1 MRRLTPRRDAPGLRP
16 GISGENT
23 TMTKPCS
30 NTAEVLLVRPWF
42 GAPDWGY
49 GYAHFEALVMS
60 RMPGQAHQRYAD
72 YRVVDRYD
80 TNLQR
85 TPRLA
90 NFRFQCQVDDRHT
103 EAYAWQWG
111 YQPELGRIFDVQ
123 DLKLYGASITAID
136 RALKRMQ
143 RADGPAEAVG
153 RFVVRLAR
161 ALKIGGIVLIE
172 TSLDGSFRDAA
183 QVQRFVAASDYSDAV
198 HMIDNLVA
206 ELHRTCIQRAGRK
219 AA

>member
-1 MRRLTPRRDAPGLRP
+1 
-16 GISGENT
+16 
-23 TMTKPCS
+23 MTKTCS
-30 NTAEVLLVRPWF
+30 NTAEVLVVRPWF
-42 GAPDWGY
+42 GVPDWGY
-49 GYAHFEALVMS
+49 GYAHFDALVMS

-72 YRVVDRYD
+72 YRVVDRYNTD
-80 TNLQR
+80 LR
-85 TPRLA
+85 GTPRLA

-111 YQPELGRIFDVQ
+111 YQPELGHIFDVQ
-123 DLKLYGASITAID
+123 DLKLYSASIMAID

-161 ALKIGGIVLIE
+161 ALKVGGIVLIE
-172 TSLDGSFRDAA
+172 TSLDGSFREAA
-183 QVQRFVAASDYSDAV
+183 EVQRFVAASDYSDAV

-206 ELHRTCIQRAGRK
+206 ELHQTCTQRAGQK

>member
-1 MRRLTPRRDAPGLRP
+1 
-16 GISGENT
+16 
-23 TMTKPCS
+23 MTKPCS
-30 NTAEVLLVRPWF
+30 NTAEVLVIRPWF
-42 GAPDWGY
+42 GVPDWGH
-49 GYAHFEALVMS
+49 GYAHFDAPVMN
-60 RMPGQAHQRYAD
+60 RVPGQAHQRYAD
-72 YRVVDRYD
+72 YRVVDQYD
-80 TNLQR
+80 TDIRR
-85 TPRLA
+85 TPRLD

-111 YQPELGRIFDVQ
+111 YQPEHGRIFDVR

-161 ALKIGGIVLIE
+161 ALKVVGIVLIE
-172 TSLDGSFRDAA
+172 TSLDGSFREAA
-183 QVQRFVAASDYSDAV
+183 EVQRFVAASDYSDAV

-206 ELHRTCIQRAGRK
+206 ELHQTCTQRAGRK

>member
-1 MRRLTPRRDAPGLRP
+1 
-16 GISGENT
+16 
-23 TMTKPCS
+23 MTKPCS
-30 NTAEVLLVRPWF
+30 NTAEVLVVRPWF
-42 GAPDWGY
+42 GVTGWGDS
-49 GYAHFEALVMS
+49 YAHFDALVMS
-60 RMPGQAHQRYAD
+60 RMPGQAQQRYAD
-72 YRVVDRYD
+72 YRVIDRYD
-80 TNLQR
+80 TDIQR
-85 TPRLA
+85 TPRPD
-90 NFRFQCQVDDRHT
+90 NFRFQCQVDERHT

-111 YQPELGRIFDVQ
+111 YQPELGRIFDVR

-136 RALKRMQ
+136 CALRRMQ

-161 ALKIGGIVLIE
+161 ALKVGGIALIE
-172 TSLDGSFRDAA
+172 TSLDGSFRNAA
-183 QVQRFVAASDYSDAV
+183 EVQRFVGASDYSDAV

>member
-1 MRRLTPRRDAPGLRP
+1 
-16 GISGENT
+16 
-23 TMTKPCS
+23 
-30 NTAEVLLVRPWF
+30 
-42 GAPDWGY
+42 
-49 GYAHFEALVMS
+49 
-60 RMPGQAHQRYAD
+60 
-72 YRVVDRYD
+72 
-80 TNLQR
+80 
-85 TPRLA
+85 
-90 NFRFQCQVDDRHT
+90 
-103 EAYAWQWG
+103 
-111 YQPELGRIFDVQ
+111 
-123 DLKLYGASITAID
+123 
-136 RALKRMQ
+136 MQ

>member
-1 MRRLTPRRDAPGLRP
+1 MRGLQHS
-16 GISGENT
+16 ISGENT

-30 NTAEVLLVRPWF
+30 NTAEVLVVRPWF
-42 GAPDWGY
+42 GVSDWGN
-49 GYAHFEALVMS
+49 GYAHFDALVMS
-60 RMPGQAHQRYAD
+60 RMPGQAQQRYAD

-80 TNLQR
+80 TNIQR
-85 TPRLA
+85 TPRPD

-103 EAYAWQWG
+103 EAYAWHWG
-111 YQPELGRIFDVQ
+111 YQPELGRIFDVR

-136 RALKRMQ
+136 CALTRMQ

-161 ALKIGGIVLIE
+161 ALKVGGIVLIE

-183 QVQRFVAASDYSDAV
+183 EVQRFVGASDYSDAV
-198 HMIDNLVA
+198 RMIDNLVA

>member
-1 MRRLTPRRDAPGLRP
+1 MRRITPRHHAPGLRHS
-16 GISGENT
+16 ISGENT

-30 NTAEVLLVRPWF
+30 DTAEVLIVRPWF
-42 GAPDWGY
+42 GVPDWGN
-49 GYAHFEALVMS
+49 GYAHFDALVMS

-72 YRVVDRYD
+72 YRVLDRYD
-80 TNLQR
+80 PNIRR
-85 TPRLA
+85 TPRPD
-90 NFRFQCQVDDRHT
+90 NFRFQCQVDDRHA

-111 YQPELGRIFDVQ
+111 YQPERGPIFDVR

-143 RADGPAEAVG
+143 CADGPAEAVG

-161 ALKIGGIVLIE
+161 ALKVGGIVLIE

-183 QVQRFVAASDYSDAV
+183 EVQCFVAASDYSDAV
-198 HMIDNLVA
+198 HMIDNLVT
-206 ELHRTCIQRAGRK
+206 ELHQTCIQRAGRK

>member
-1 MRRLTPRRDAPGLRP
+1 MNR
-16 GISGENT
+16 
-23 TMTKPCS
+23 
-30 NTAEVLLVRPWF
+30 V
-42 GAPDWGY
+42 
-49 GYAHFEALVMS
+49 
-60 RMPGQAHQRYAD
+60 PGQAHQRYAD
-72 YRVVDRYD
+72 YRVADQYD
-80 TNLQR
+80 TDIRR
-85 TPRLA
+85 TPRLD

-111 YQPELGRIFDVQ
+111 YQPEHGRIFDVR

-136 RALKRMQ
+136 RLLKRMQ

-161 ALKIGGIVLIE
+161 ALQVGGIVLIE
-172 TSLDGSFRDAA
+172 TSLDGSFREAA
-183 QVQRFVAASDYSDAV
+183 EVQRFVAANDYSDAV

-206 ELHRTCIQRAGRK
+206 ELHQTCTRRAGQK